1 MQTILVAQNVIN
13 AVQASISIHGDKDQE
28 RHGYLIRKLLV
39 KVRYFIDFLI
49 NAKRVWVE
57 GCLSPFCNNCSIES
71 LLKPLFL
78 SCYAHSKI

>member
-39 KVRYFIDFLI
+39 KVRSLIDFLML
-49 NAKRVWVE
+49 K
-57 GCLSPFCNNCSIES
+57 ES
-71 LLKPLFL
+71 GSNDTFYIL
-78 SCYAHSKI
+78 